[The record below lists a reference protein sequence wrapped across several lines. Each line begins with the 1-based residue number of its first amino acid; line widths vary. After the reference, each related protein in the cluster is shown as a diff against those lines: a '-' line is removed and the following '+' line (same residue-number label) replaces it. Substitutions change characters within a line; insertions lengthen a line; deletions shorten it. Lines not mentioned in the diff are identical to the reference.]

1 LEFLFASLPQT
12 PHKIGIGQEITIISS
27 TLHASKVLMTPIATF
42 EDTPDRQKITTPT
55 GLQILNQA
63 KPMEEVGVEH
73 VERAINQLVAEDQA
87 NLGL

>member
-1 LEFLFASLPQT
+1 
-12 PHKIGIGQEITIISS
+12 
-27 TLHASKVLMTPIATF
+27 MTPIATF